1 MKPIG
6 TPMAATFAAIVQARK
21 SNASLMIGFRNQRTN
36 PMREF
41 FRSIK
46 PRPQDAFAAIS
57 LALFWMALYAIAE
70 RII

>member
-1 MKPIG
+1 MTQKCR
-6 TPMAATFAAIVQARK
+6 QASITRK
-21 SNASLMIGFRNQRTN
+21 AKTMFS
-36 PMREF
+36 EF
-41 FRSIK
+41 FRNIN